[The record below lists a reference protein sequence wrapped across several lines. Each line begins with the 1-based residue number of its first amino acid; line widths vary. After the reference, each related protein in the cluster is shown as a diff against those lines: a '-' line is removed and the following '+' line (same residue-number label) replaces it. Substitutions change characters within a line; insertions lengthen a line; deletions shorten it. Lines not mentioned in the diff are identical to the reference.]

1 MHKKQ
6 KTFLILLTAMN
17 LRLPITAIAPLFG
30 DIQKTLNVNS
40 TVTALLV
47 TIPLFC
53 FSIGAVIAPRLN
65 NIFGIRP
72 LLIFTNGLL
81 LLANILRPINT
92 VTLLLSTFLIGSS
105 IALLNILIP
114 IMVSQT
120 TTELPETTRL
130 TSYYS
135 VTMNSI
141 SAIATAIAIP
151 LANIFGWNNI
161 LRGFAIP
168 ALFAFM
174 ISLLPTPFT
183 KPKKDSTTQGL
194 LDTLF
199 YDKIAQR
206 LIIFMGL
213 QSLIFYS
220 LISWL
225 PTIYQSFGA
234 SAGKSGILLSIFQF
248 IGIPAAIVLNYF
260 TDTKKILLVLGTGY
274 LIGITTLFW
283 SGIGLWIS
291 AIILGFTTSLIFSVA
306 LNMIAT
312 SSNRPIQI
320 ANRSALAQ
328 SIGYLLAAIGPV
340 FFGRLHDNFHSW
352 LIILII
358 LAFLM
363 ILTILTG
370 IRVTENIKS

>member
-81 LLANILRPINT
+81 LLANILRPITT

-141 SAIATAIAIP
+141 SAIATAI
-151 LANIFGWNNI
+151 
-161 LRGFAIP
+161 AIP

-225 PTIYQSFGA
+225 PAIYQSFGA